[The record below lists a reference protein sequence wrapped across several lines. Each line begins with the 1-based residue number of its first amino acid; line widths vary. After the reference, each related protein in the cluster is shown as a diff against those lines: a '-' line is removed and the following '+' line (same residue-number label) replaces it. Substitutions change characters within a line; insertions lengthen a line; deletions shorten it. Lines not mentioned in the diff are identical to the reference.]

1 MIRPLL
7 VVLALMACAS
17 TFAQN
22 NSASPYSFFGF
33 GDVRFRGTVEN
44 RAMGGLGV
52 YSDSIHLNLNNPA
65 SLGKLKLTTF
75 GVAGG
80 QSFLNLESETAK
92 EDASSTTLNYLALGI
107 PLNKLGAFSFGVLPY
122 SSVGYRIEDLAEN
135 GTSLNQFNG
144 EGGVNR
150 AFLSYGIQPF
160 KGFSVGATAHYNFG
174 KVTNSQL
181 GVSEGVQFAT
191 RQDKESSLSGISF
204 DLAMNYE
211 YAFKNDYTLY
221 TSFVFRPEAEI
232 TSKNTQNISTI
243 SFTAVGSEVPIETVT
258 SDLGASAE
266 TITKLPQN
274 MTFGLGFGKEKKWFL
289 GAEYSILDNEEL
301 GNPFNRVGNEVYEDG
316 SRFSA
321 GGFFIPNYSSITSYW
336 QRVVYRVGVRYEET
350 GLRLNNIST
359 NDFGMSFGVGLPVR
373 NFSNVNLGIEYGQR
387 GTTFQKRIKEN
398 YFNIN
403 ISLSLN
409 DKWFVRRKY
418 N

>member
-1 MIRPLL
+1 MIRRLF
-7 VVLALMACAS
+7 VIVAMMACAS

-22 NSASPYSFFGF
+22 NAASPYSFFGI
-33 GDVRFRGTVEN
+33 GDVQFKGTVEN

-52 YSDSIHLNLNNPA
+52 FSDSIHLNLNNPA

-80 QSFLNLESETAK
+80 QNFFNLENDTTK
-92 EDASSTTLNYLALGI
+92 EDATSTTLNYLTLGI
-107 PLNKLGAFSFGVLPY
+107 PLNKLGAFSFGVMPY
-122 SSVGYRIEDLAEN
+122 SSVGYRIEDVNE
-135 GTSLNQFNG
+135 TSTSVNRFNG

-150 AFLSYGIQPF
+150 AFFAYGIDLF
-160 KGFSVGATAHYNFG
+160 KGFSAGATAHYNFG
-174 KVTNSQL
+174 KITNSQT
-181 GVSEGVQFAT
+181 GITEGVQFAT
-191 RQDKESSLSGISF
+191 KQDKESSISGLSV
-204 DLAMNYE
+204 DLALNYE
-211 YAFKNDYTLY
+211 LSFKNDYKLY
-221 TSFVFRPEAEI
+221 SSFVFRPEAEL
-232 TSKNTQNISTI
+232 TSKNTQEISTI
-243 SFTAVGSEVPIETVT
+243 TFNAVGSEIPVETVT
-258 SDLGASAE
+258 SDLGANAE
-266 TITKLPQN
+266 TISKLPQN

-336 QRVVYRVGVRYEET
+336 DRVVYRAGVRYEEL
-350 GLRLNNIST
+350 GLRLNNIGT
-359 NDFGMSFGVGLPVR
+359 YDFGMSFGVGLPVR
-373 NFSNVNLGIEYGQR
+373 NFSNVNVAIEYGQR

>member
-1 MIRPLL
+1 MIRRLF
-7 VVLALMACAS
+7 VIVAIMACAS

-22 NSASPYSFFGF
+22 NSASPYSFFGI
-33 GDVRFRGTVEN
+33 GDVRFKGTVEN
-44 RAMGGLGV
+44 RTMGGLGV
-52 YSDSIHLNLNNPA
+52 FSDSIHLNLNNPA
-65 SLGKLKLTTF
+65 SLGKLRLTTF

-80 QSFLNLESETAK
+80 QSFINLENDTTK
-92 EDASSTTLNYLALGI
+92 EDASNTTLNYLALGI
-107 PLNKLGAFSFGVLPY
+107 PLNKLGAFSFGVMPY
-122 SSVGYRIEDLAEN
+122 SSVGYRIEDESED
-135 GTSLNQFNG
+135 GTSVNRFNG
-144 EGGVNR
+144 EGGINR
-150 AFLSYGIQPF
+150 AFFAYGIDLF
-160 KGFSVGATAHYNFG
+160 KGFSAGVTGHYNFG
-174 KVTNSQL
+174 KITNSQL
-181 GVSEGVQFAT
+181 GITEGVQFAT
-191 RQDKESSLSGISF
+191 RQDKESAISGLSV
-204 DLAMNYE
+204 DLALNYE
-211 YAFKNDYTLY
+211 RSFKNDYKLY
-221 TSFVFRPEAEI
+221 TSFVFRPEAEL
-232 TSKNTQNISTI
+232 TSKNTQDISTI
-243 SFTAVGSEVPIETVT
+243 TFNAVGNELPIETVT
-258 SDLGASAE
+258 SDLGANAE
-266 TITKLPQN
+266 TISKLPQN
-274 MTFGLGFGKEKKWFL
+274 MTFGLGFGKERKWFL

-336 QRVVYRVGVRYEET
+336 DRVVYRVGVRYEET

-373 NFSNVNLGIEYGQR
+373 NFSNVNIGLEYGQR